1 MRPSVPRVLGGLL
14 AGLGILAGAVLA
26 AAPAT
31 AAEPTRI
38 ACDDGSPG
46 GIGGH
51 TADSQCA
58 TFIQELTAAGCTYT
72 ESDEPGGPEDTL
84 TADCS
89 AAAPDRT
96 EFQDLGNPAVQR
108 VQGAL
113 TKATQAR
120 KVVDRYARTFTCTGS
135 GLALDAA
142 SARTQAVDDC
152 EAALVGLTNAWS
164 AGTYDAYVASPL
176 YRDVLVSTRCGTAE
190 FNGQVK
196 QVAGLVLAATAGT
209 MRCTLLVWAAPAF

>member
-1 MRPSVPRVLGGLL
+1 MRPSISRAVGGLL
-14 AGLGILAGAVLA
+14 AGLGIVAGAVLA

-51 TADSQCA
+51 TAGSQCA
-58 TFIQELTAAGCTYT
+58 RFIEELTSAGCTYT

-96 EFQDLGNPAVQR
+96 EFQDLGDPAVQR

-113 TKATQAR
+113 TKATQSR
-120 KVVDRYARTFTCTGS
+120 QVIDSYERTFTCTGS
-135 GLALDAA
+135 GLALDVS
-142 SARTQAVDDC
+142 SARTQAVDNC
-152 EAALVGLTNAWS
+152 EAALVGLVNAWS
-164 AGTYDAYVASPL
+164 AGNYDAYAASPL
-176 YRDVLVSTRCGTAE
+176 YRNVLVSTRCGTAE

-196 QVAGLVLAATAGT
+196 NVAGLVLAATAGT
-209 MRCTLLVWAAPAF
+209 MRCTLLVWANPTF